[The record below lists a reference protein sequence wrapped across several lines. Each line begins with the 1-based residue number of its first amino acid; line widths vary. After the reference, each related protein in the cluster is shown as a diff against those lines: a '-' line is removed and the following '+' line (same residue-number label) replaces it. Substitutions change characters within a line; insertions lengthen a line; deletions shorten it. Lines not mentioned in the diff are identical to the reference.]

1 MKMMMA
7 FRWVSTPI
15 TPIVKSAAVSA
26 SDSASTDRSPSSE
39 HNRAGN
45 RNEQQHTGELEGQQ
59 VLVEQGL
66 RNHADRVELLQLAF
80 VVSRRNDQRRRQ
92 ATARDHHDFRE
103 QNQANTPAAS
113 FHHFPRAWA
122 SSDGDPRLS
131 SMMTNTNTT
140 MIAPA

>member
-39 HNRAGN
+39 HDRAGN

-59 VLVEQGL
+59 ILVEQRL
-66 RNHADRVELLQLAF
+66 RDHANRIELLDLALI
-80 VVSRRNDQRRRQ
+80 VSRRDDERGRDT
-92 ATARDHHDFRE
+92 AARDNHDFRE
-103 QNQANTPAAS
+103 QNQA
-113 FHHFPRAWA
+113 H
-122 SSDGDPRLS
+122 
-131 SMMTNTNTT
+131 
-140 MIAPA
+140 